1 MGPAFL
7 PRRKQTEAKHPK
19 KESPSLLSTVKCLVL
34 PHLTPVPGRC
44 WWLAAQQGTQCGV
57 RSPQGQALAPPH
69 SEGQARAT
77 HGQLRA
83 SVSLSVKWGC
93 AHTT

>member
-19 KESPSLLSTVKCLVL
+19 KESPSLLSAVKCLVL

-44 WWLAAQQGTQCGV
+44 WAGWQHSRARSVESGPPRARPWLHHTQRDRPEQLMDSSV
-57 RSPQGQALAPPH
+57 PQFPCL
-69 SEGQARAT
+69 
-77 HGQLRA
+77 
-83 SVSLSVKWGC
+83 
-93 AHTT
+93 